1 MYSVSAF
8 KLSTL
13 LVLPLLFLALMTSS
27 TPALA
32 QSTFGSVIGT
42 VSDMSGALV
51 KGASVT
57 LVNVGT
63 SAQKRMVTDETGS
76 FSFINVE
83 AGKYSL
89 TVEAQS
95 FQKVEFTDLE
105 LQARE
110 TKRVNASLKAGAAT
124 ETVDVQGGTLGVIA
138 TDVSNIEANRTGQEL
153 VDLPVAIYS
162 RSTGSTSPIST
173 LTTQPGVQ
181 TDGSTLV
188 IAGTTT
194 ALTAV
199 TLDGISTMSIEYASP
214 ITELFPSFNS
224 ISEMKVSGSNNNAE
238 FSGVADVTTT
248 SKAGTNAFHGG
259 VFENYEGAALD
270 AGNPFARTKPALVMN
285 DFGGFLGG
293 PIIRNKT
300 FFFSSYEGLRLPR
313 QTPMTT
319 NVPSAAMRNGDLS
332 SYLTA
337 AYGPSK
343 QIFQPDGTAI
353 DPAAVPFSAVAANF
367 LQYLLPSPNYGPAD
381 SYANNYQ
388 INMPTPISSNQFD
401 ARVDQNLGSKQ
412 QVFGRVSYKKRSVV
426 TAPLPNCPWFC
437 ETAGSPSTGPFSQP
451 ENDTALTVA
460 HSLSISSA
468 LLNELRGGFSRYHRA
483 TTLDVNSQTM
493 LNNIGITGIPN
504 VSTYGAV
511 PSALIGG
518 AADFQQ
524 TGGANPSTQISTTI
538 QISDN
543 VTWIKHTHTFKF
555 GLDFR
560 RLSDHDDNAFG
571 SLRSGQYGFD
581 GSSAVGQ
588 TIGDPFASFL
598 LGYPDWETITLIS
611 NDKMNGLGYSW
622 GVFAQDDWKVT
633 PSLTLNLGLRYELH
647 PPMTEGSSNVGAFL
661 PDYVGPSGPGALV
674 VPNQQAI
681 AMANPGLL
689 GSVPNTP
696 LLTAAQAGIPSALRY
711 TYKKDF
717 GPRIG
722 FAWRPFHNDKTV
734 VRGGYGRFIQAPLG
748 FALVAGWAATS
759 SYIPYYGNYYAAS
772 GAPAFSFP
780 APFPNPIGQAQ
791 PGSASFYYAFPVH
804 YKDPNVQQWNFTLE
818 RELGFGTGLRL
829 SYIGNHGSN
838 LEVMQDLNQ
847 VHANTLGYSNGP
859 YQGRPFQD
867 WQILESVTNGAR
879 SNYNS
884 FTADA
889 HKRFGNGLQFEGSYV
904 FIRDLSTAGGDN
916 PTALATE
923 GGSNW
928 VTDRFNPSLDYG
940 NVTFDRRHRF
950 LATYL
955 YELPIG
961 KGKKFLG
968 NASGVLDR
976 IVGGWETG
984 GVFLFQSGPFLT
996 PVQTT
1001 CDSSGTNLI
1010 NVTGA
1015 ARADIVSGASLY
1027 APHSSM
1033 SGSNPLYLNPQAFAV
1048 PGYNTGT
1055 GICSAIG
1062 RFGNAGVGSVVGPG
1076 TKAVSMSFIKSVSFA
1091 EKAKLQV
1098 GAEISNI
1105 FNHPN
1110 YAPPNMYVTPGTS
1123 GFGTISA
1130 VQTAEGAGPRMVEF
1144 TARITF

>member
-1 MYSVSAF
+1 
-8 KLSTL
+8 
-13 LVLPLLFLALMTSS
+13 
-27 TPALA
+27 
-32 QSTFGSVIGT
+32 
-42 VSDMSGALV
+42 
-51 KGASVT
+51 
-57 LVNVGT
+57 
-63 SAQKRMVTDETGS
+63 
-76 FSFINVE
+76 
-83 AGKYSL
+83 
-89 TVEAQS
+89 
-95 FQKVEFTDLE
+95 
-105 LQARE
+105 
-110 TKRVNASLKAGAAT
+110 
-124 ETVDVQGGTLGVIA
+124 
-138 TDVSNIEANRTGQEL
+138 
-153 VDLPVAIYS
+153 
-162 RSTGSTSPIST
+162 
-173 LTTQPGVQ
+173 
-181 TDGSTLV
+181 
-188 IAGTTT
+188 
-194 ALTAV
+194 
-199 TLDGISTMSIEYASP
+199 
-214 ITELFPSFNS
+214 
-224 ISEMKVSGSNNNAE
+224 
-238 FSGVADVTTT
+238 
-248 SKAGTNAFHGG
+248 
-259 VFENYEGAALD
+259 
-270 AGNPFARTKPALVMN
+270 
-285 DFGGFLGG
+285 
-293 PIIRNKT
+293 
-300 FFFSSYEGLRLPR
+300 
-313 QTPMTT
+313 
-319 NVPSAAMRNGDLS
+319 
-332 SYLTA
+332 
-337 AYGPSK
+337 
-343 QIFQPDGTAI
+343 
-353 DPAAVPFSAVAANF
+353 
-367 LQYLLPSPNYGPAD
+367 
-381 SYANNYQ
+381 
-388 INMPTPISSNQFD
+388 
-401 ARVDQNLGSKQ
+401 
-412 QVFGRVSYKKRSVV
+412 
-426 TAPLPNCPWFC
+426 
-437 ETAGSPSTGPFSQP
+437 
-451 ENDTALTVA
+451 
-460 HSLSISSA
+460 
-468 LLNELRGGFSRYHRA
+468 
-483 TTLDVNSQTM
+483 
-493 LNNIGITGIPN
+493 
-504 VSTYGAV
+504 
-511 PSALIGG
+511 
-518 AADFQQ
+518 
-524 TGGANPSTQISTTI
+524 
-538 QISDN
+538 
-543 VTWIKHTHTFKF
+543 
-555 GLDFR
+555 
-560 RLSDHDDNAFG
+560 
-571 SLRSGQYGFD
+571 
-581 GSSAVGQ
+581 
-588 TIGDPFASFL
+588 
-598 LGYPDWETITLIS
+598 
-611 NDKMNGLGYSW
+611 
-622 GVFAQDDWKVT
+622 
-633 PSLTLNLGLRYELH
+633 
-647 PPMTEGSSNVGAFL
+647 
-661 PDYVGPSGPGALV
+661 LV

-904 FIRDLSTAGGDN
+904 FTRDLSTAGGDN